1 MIIVHRRTPK
11 PAFAQRKDMFLPLH
25 NRPPRQHTHRSSAT
39 WPASLLV
46 ALSLAGCA
54 SLTTPDAPQAS
65 APVPSAWFADAHPAV
80 AGQSPT
86 ALAQWWQRFNDP
98 QLSALILQALQS
110 NTDVRSAQAA
120 LRQARAQRDAS
131 HAALL
136 PNLGASVAGQRNTT
150 GSNIA
155 SNSYSTSLDASWEPD
170 VFGGGRSGLNA
181 AESDV
186 QAATANLAS
195 VQVSMAAE
203 VALTYIEVRSLQ
215 ARLAIARSNLDSL
228 DESLQITRW
237 RVQAGLTTSLDVE
250 QAVAASEQTRAAI
263 IALETSLTQTISA
276 LSVLTGQ
283 PPGALQASM
292 GLVTAV
298 PQPGGD
304 LALALPAE
312 TLRQRPDVRAA
323 EERISAALAR
333 VSQADAQRYPS
344 FRISGALG
352 LRAMTLGTLTN
363 GASAVSA
370 LLGSISVPLFDGG
383 AIQAQVRSQEATLEQ
398 ARVSYQAT
406 VLTALKDVE
415 DALVSLQG
423 NRERLARL
431 QTAADAAANAELLAR
446 QRYGS
451 GLIDFRTVLETK
463 RTLLNT
469 QDGVESTR
477 ASLSADHVR
486 LYKALGGGW
495 TPDLDAAT
503 P

>member
-1 MIIVHRRTPK
+1 MTPTLHHRLLLRFTP
-11 PAFAQRKDMFLPLH
+11 R
-25 NRPPRQHTHRSSAT
+25 AT
-39 WPASLLV
+39 APWLMAASL
-46 ALSLAGCA
+46 ALGGCA
-54 SLTTPDAPQAS
+54 SLTSPDNAPPTAAVPTAWS
-65 APVPSAWFADAHPAV
+65 SDARPAAPV
-80 AGQSPT
+80 QTPT
-86 ALAQWWQRFNDP
+86 DLAQWWQRFNDP
-98 QLSALILQALQS
+98 QLSALVAQALQA
-110 NTDVRSAQAA
+110 NTDVLSAQAA
-120 LRQARAQRDAS
+120 LRQARAQREAS
-131 HAALL
+131 AAGLY
-136 PNLGASVAGQRNTT
+136 PNLGASAGGQRNTT
-150 GSNIA
+150 GGNLA

-170 VFGGGRSGLNA
+170 VFGATRSGVKA
-181 AESDV
+181 ADADV
-186 QAATANLAS
+186 RAATASLAS

-203 VALTYIEVRSLQ
+203 VAVTYIEARSLQ

-228 DESLQITRW
+228 NETLQITRW

-250 QAVAASEQTRAAI
+250 QAVAASEQTQAAI
-263 IALETSLTQTISA
+263 IALEISLTQTLHA
-276 LSVLTGQ
+276 LAVLTGQ
-283 PPGALQASM
+283 APGALKAS
-292 GLVTAV
+292 LATPVPV
-298 PQPGGD
+298 PQPGGA

-323 EERISAALAR
+323 EESINAALSR
-333 VSQADAQRYPS
+333 VAQADAARYPS
-344 FRISGALG
+344 FKISGALG
-352 LRAMTLGTLTN
+352 LRAMTLGGLTN
-363 GASAVSA
+363 GASAVNA
-370 LLGSISVPLFDGG
+370 LIGSVSVPLFDGG
-383 AIQAQVRSQEATLEQ
+383 AIQAQVRSQEASLEQ

-415 DALVSLQG
+415 DALASLQG

-431 QTAADAAANAELLAR
+431 QAATDAAANAELLAR

-495 TPDLDAAT
+495 TPSDTAT

>member
-1 MIIVHRRTPK
+1 MPQRNNMSLPPYLH
-11 PAFAQRKDMFLPLH
+11 PARHPL
-25 NRPPRQHTHRSSAT
+25 RPSLAR
-39 WPASLLV
+39 WPAALLA
-46 ALSLAGCA
+46 ALAVVGCA
-54 SLTTPDAPQAS
+54 SLTSPETPPTS
-65 APVPSAWFADAHPAV
+65 APVPSAWFADARPTTP
-80 AGQSPT
+80 GQAPT

-98 QLSALILQALQS
+98 QLTALIVQALQT

-131 HAALL
+131 FASLL
-136 PNLGASVAGQRNTT
+136 PNVGASVAGQRNTT
-150 GSNIA
+150 GGSVA
-155 SNSYSTSLDASWEPD
+155 SNSYSASLDASWEPD

-181 AESDV
+181 AESEV
-186 QAATANLAS
+186 QAATSSLAS
-195 VQVSMAAE
+195 VQVTMAAE
-203 VALTYIEVRSLQ
+203 VAVAYIEVRGLQ
-215 ARLAIARSNLDSL
+215 ARLLIARSNLDSL
-228 DESLQITRW
+228 NETLQITRW

-250 QAVAASEQTRAAI
+250 QAVAASEQTQAAI

-283 PPGALQASM
+283 PPGALQASL
-292 GLVTAV
+292 GIAAPV
-298 PQPGGD
+298 PQASGD
-304 LALALPAE
+304 LAAALPAV

-323 EERISAALAR
+323 EDRISAALSR
-333 VSQADAQRYPS
+333 VSQADAERYPS
-344 FRISGALG
+344 FKISGALG

-363 GASAVSA
+363 GASAVNA

-383 AIQAQVRSQEATLEQ
+383 AIQAQVRSQEAALEQ
-398 ARVSYQAT
+398 ARVTYQAT

-431 QTAADAAANAELLAR
+431 QAASDAAANAELLAR

-495 TPDLDAAT
+495 TPTATAA